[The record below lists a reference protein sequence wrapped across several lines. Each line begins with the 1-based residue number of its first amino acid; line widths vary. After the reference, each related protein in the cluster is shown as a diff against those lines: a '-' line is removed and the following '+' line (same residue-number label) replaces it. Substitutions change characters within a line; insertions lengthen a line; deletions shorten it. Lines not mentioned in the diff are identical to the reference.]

1 MTGTGVHGALVV
13 LEQNSFT
20 SDSLAGI
27 LNIPTSA
34 PLVRKHLATELALLL
49 SGRVEE
55 RYVWVMSVCENLCC
69 VCDTYIQYHFFSNRN
84 LISFVFGIM

>member
-1 MTGTGVHGALVV
+1 MTGTEVHGALVV

-20 SDSLAGI
+20 SDSLTGI
-27 LNIPTSA
+27 LNIPTSV

-55 RYVWVMSVCENLCC
+55 RCVRACVWVCVHVHC
-69 VCDTYIQYHFFSNRN
+69 VCMCMHR
-84 LISFVFGIM
+84 

>member
-27 LNIPTSA
+27 LNIPTSV
-34 PLVRKHLATELALLL
+34 PLLRKHLATELALLL

-55 RYVWVMSVCENLCC
+55 RCVFVRAYVHVCMYYRI
-69 VCDTYIQYHFFSNRN
+69 TYT
-84 LISFVFGIM
+84 LLL

>member
-1 MTGTGVHGALVV
+1 MV

-55 RYVWVMSVCENLCC
+55 RCVCVCVCVHVIVCICVCVCMHVFVCEWL
-69 VCDTYIQYHFFSNRN
+69 
-84 LISFVFGIM
+84 LWLFVW

>member
-1 MTGTGVHGALVV
+1 MTGTGEHGALVV

-27 LNIPTSA
+27 LNIPTSV

-55 RYVWVMSVCENLCC
+55 RYVLCLCVSVSVHVHC
-69 VCDTYIQYHFFSNRN
+69 VCKCDIYIHNK
-84 LISFVFGIM
+84 